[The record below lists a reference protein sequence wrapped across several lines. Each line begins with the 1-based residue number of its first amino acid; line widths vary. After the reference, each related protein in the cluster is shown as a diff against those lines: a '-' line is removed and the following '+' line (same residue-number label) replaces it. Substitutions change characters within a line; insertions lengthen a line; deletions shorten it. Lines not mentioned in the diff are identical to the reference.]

1 MTAALAILAVVLL
14 ACILWLLITAT
25 VRLDDVTD
33 EVATQQQR
41 LDDLERR
48 WPA

>member
-1 MTAALAILAVVLL
+1 MTAALALLAVVLF

-33 EVATQQQR
+33 EIDVQRQR